1 MAIRQPQTIFKLCV
15 CVCVCTHVIFIQ
27 VSKDPDYFY
36 ENMEIHVKISMD
48 GAQYSRSSSFCL
60 LSFSIFNREYTL
72 SPASKFLTKNC
83 ENPYYMNEYMY
94 TDMHTVAVMQAEE
107 TYENLATSFQ
117 SVLLGLLGLNK
128 AHSKYACVWCN
139 VAKHQR

>member
-1 MAIRQPQTIFKLCV
+1 M
-15 CVCVCTHVIFIQ
+15 Q

-72 SPASKFLTKNC
+72 SPASKFLAKNC

-107 TYENLATSFQ
+107 TYGNLAMSFQ
-117 SVLLGLLGLNK
+117 SVFGEINNMVKNPVLTIYEQSYNVIFYLCCDYKVCNNNIYTHNK
-128 AHSKYACVWCN
+128 MLYK
-139 VAKHQR
+139 